1 MSSVAFR
8 FMMSLASPLLT
19 LKETV
24 QKYLE
29 KREIKEQLA
38 SSLQAEIKEYE
49 KINDELIVFGNKL
62 FPIIQNEGQPSPRQL
77 IEVIDCLSQLIKI
90 FTKIIILFIRLA
102 KACKDISKQEGFM
115 SSLQKTN
122 RFMYDFIERM
132 GDTYIGKNTVKIDS
146 SFFRFL
152 LMYKK
157 KIMKNVKI
165 GKLDKDEV
173 AFLQKRMK
181 FILRG
186 LNQSFLKRNVRRVA
200 MKKWTRS
207 TTQFNKVFKGVTIDA
222 EGTDTAV
229 LNDFIPSEL
238 RHLAP
243 LLDKSP

>member
-1 MSSVAFR
+1 MSSVAFK
-8 FMMSLASPLLT
+8 FMLSLASPLLT

-24 QKYLE
+24 RKYLE

-62 FPIIQNEGQPSPRQL
+62 LPIIQNERQPSPRQL
-77 IEVIDCLSQLIKI
+77 IELIDCLSQLIKI

-122 RFMYDFIERM
+122 RFMYDFVERM
-132 GDTYIGKNTVKIDS
+132 GDTYIGKGTVKIDS
-146 SFFRFL
+146 SFFRFF

-157 KIMKNVKI
+157 EMIKNVKI
-165 GKLDKDEV
+165 GKLNKDEV

-181 FILRG
+181 SIVRG
-186 LNQSFLKRNVRRVA
+186 LSQPFLKRNIRGVA
-200 MKKWTRS
+200 IKKWKSS

-222 EGTDTAV
+222 EGIETTV

-243 LLDKSP
+243 FLDKSS